1 MKFLAFI
8 SLFTILSTTLF
19 SNEIEVIEL
28 HENKSLDQI
37 VLDQI
42 NDNSN
47 ENNEEIIVNNE
58 ENQNT
63 ATNSD
68 IQETS
73 IKVDS
78 NNFLKEINNEKIE
91 KYFENTKK
99 INSRILK
106 NELTKFLLNINFDI
120 SKKSEK
126 NIFYH
131 IIKYFYESGQI
142 SNAYNLINSN
152 KLIEDEYSNY
162 YNLIKINYLLSTF
175 QLDNACEFEE
185 LTKNFDF
192 QNNLKEKLDIFC
204 SVLKENISEAELLNS
219 ILIDTEQTEDLYFQ
233 YLYSSLLY
241 KDKMNIEKINNYDDS
256 FMNIDLVYLYSAMTR
271 IAELPLNKNF
281 LEIDS
286 NNLTIPIILN
296 QKTSID
302 LRIKAANQGY
312 IDKTITI
319 DSLAA
324 LYQSVDFNSQQLN
337 DPEKT
342 ILELSE
348 NTELLM
354 AYYFQLINIQ
364 IFPSERLKALIKFWD
379 FAISKKLEE
388 IAYSLTYNILQSIEI
403 NSNNIMYGTK
413 IATAYIYNK
422 DFTNA
427 MNWLEL
433 YENANQE
440 DEKSS
445 YTRIILNLYS
455 VNDIT
460 SFVDIINESFNKSE
474 NFTKQ
479 NNEEIIFVLL
489 SLIDEDFDNK
499 IELNFNL
506 IEDQRPYP
514 SIFLINNMSNA
525 IDSGDDEAFLFY
537 SLISINNKNWDNIHP
552 EHLKLI
558 LKGYSTYKN
567 GEIFRDVIIEI
578 FKNNNII

>member
-8 SLFTILSTTLF
+8 SLFIILSTTLF

-388 IAYSLTYNILQSIEI
+388 IAYSLT
-403 NSNNIMYGTK
+403 
-413 IATAYIYNK
+413 
-422 DFTNA
+422 
-427 MNWLEL
+427 
-433 YENANQE
+433 
-440 DEKSS
+440 
-445 YTRIILNLYS
+445 
-455 VNDIT
+455 
-460 SFVDIINESFNKSE
+460 
-474 NFTKQ
+474 
-479 NNEEIIFVLL
+479 
-489 SLIDEDFDNK
+489 
-499 IELNFNL
+499 
-506 IEDQRPYP
+506 
-514 SIFLINNMSNA
+514 
-525 IDSGDDEAFLFY
+525 
-537 SLISINNKNWDNIHP
+537 
-552 EHLKLI
+552 
-558 LKGYSTYKN
+558 
-567 GEIFRDVIIEI
+567 
-578 FKNNNII
+578 